1 MLPNRRW
8 KTEVRHLLSLEIFM
22 LVISIVLL
30 YLLSVQDLVRFAD
43 ISKYQISRKKRST
56 FYNFILNALSFQVH
70 GFASTIWTS
79 WYLLYWASS
88 PNWWALWLVL
98 WGRGRQLLIWVE
110 RKYRY
115 MGRLPVW
122 QSQPTI
128 SRLVVNAGDYSKTS
142 FLFVIWVVSYP
153 VVISQH
159 QYIMKTEN

>member
-1 MLPNRRW
+1 MPTVNT
-8 KTEVRHLLSLEIFM
+8 KFSEVCWLLKAP
-22 LVISIVLL
+22 
-30 YLLSVQDLVRFAD
+30 DL
-43 ISKYQISRKKRST
+43 QKKRST
-56 FYNFILNALSFQVH
+56 FYHFILNALSFQVH

-115 MGRLPVW
+115 MGRLLVW

-128 SRLVVNAGDYSKTS
+128 SRLVVNAGIIQRH
-142 FLFVIWVVSYP
+142 LFIRDLGGHIPSCNKSTAVYHENWKLEFRFGK
-153 VVISQH
+153 ISVNAH
-159 QYIMKTEN
+159 LILLVMLWL